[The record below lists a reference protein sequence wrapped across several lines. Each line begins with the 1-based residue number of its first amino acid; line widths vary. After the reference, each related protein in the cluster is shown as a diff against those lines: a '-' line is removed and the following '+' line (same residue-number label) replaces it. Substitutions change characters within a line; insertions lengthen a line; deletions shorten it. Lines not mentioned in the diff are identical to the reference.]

1 MRAIR
6 FLLNSKDVKTVNVI
20 HRVKAY
26 CNAYGIPVDVTQNP
40 NRAAARAI
48 KLDFDTAGLSAS
60 EVQKYSS
67 ICSQISAIIHF
78 SDLLWDLTTKE
89 NRPEDWQTE
98 IQKSK
103 KRVQFEKDKQ
113 EQNFFN
119 AILNYY
125 DQVWYLREILGK
137 DSYEEEDRINWKLHP
152 QELAALKRLI
162 GKIKDKVLI
171 SKIEWNEENAIN
183 SFDAFLTASI
193 AYPITKEYKKHFSLH
208 HLDLSFI
215 KVYRH
220 VRQCISTDSAENGK
234 RESNLEAMFDSYF
247 TR

>member
-78 SDLLWDLTTKE
+78 SDLLWDLTNKE